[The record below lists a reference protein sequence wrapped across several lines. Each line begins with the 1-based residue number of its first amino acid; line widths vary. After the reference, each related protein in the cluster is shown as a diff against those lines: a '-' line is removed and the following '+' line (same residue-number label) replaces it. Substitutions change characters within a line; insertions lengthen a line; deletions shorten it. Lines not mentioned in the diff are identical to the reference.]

1 MNAQRLLELFE
12 SYAEKH
18 GVALNPDRK
27 RVDRII
33 QRLLAND
40 DKYGQRFCPCRP
52 VSGDTERDR
61 LIICP
66 CVYHLDEVRLQGR
79 CLCELFVEK
88 DTGAI
93 RTDEGERGDRN

>member
-1 MNAQRLLELFE
+1 MNAQKLLELFE
-12 SYAEKH
+12 MHAGKH
-18 GVALNPDRK
+18 GIALNPDGK

-40 DKYGQRFCPCRP
+40 EKYGQRFCPCRP
-52 VSGDTERDR
+52 VSGDADKDR

-66 CVYHLDEVRLQGR
+66 CVYHLDEVRLLGR

-88 DTGAI
+88 
-93 RTDEGERGDRN
+93 ERGEARPQEARKNR

>member
-12 SYAEKH
+12 SHAGKY
-18 GVALNPDRK
+18 GIALNPDRK

-52 VSGDTERDR
+52 VSGDAEKDR

-66 CVYHLDEVRLQGR
+66 CVYHLDEVRLLGK
-79 CLCELFVEK
+79 CLCGLFVKK
-88 DTGAI
+88 DIGAL
-93 RTDEGERGDRN
+93 RTDEGERGDEH